1 MISLP
6 LPLPTCSL
14 PGDIG
19 IEHCPHIYIGY
30 ITRYPSLSLYVT
42 NFMANLW
49 DGRHLENFQRFGK
62 SALKRGG
69 TCGTGVYSLNISLAE
84 GWKASRVKGRGWDR
98 AFHSTIERE
107 NVFQGFGT
115 RGMVLGM
122 KTGVVA
128 MRGIFLLLQWRREAW
143 REKRDASRLSKVECI
158 SLSLSPFLET
168 NNSRLFRYQVKRKR
182 EERKRSLMEIRLI
195 QIGTIS
201 LRGNEVAK
209 SR

>member
-98 AFHSTIERE
+98 VFHSTIERE

-128 MRGIFLLLQWRREAW
+128 MRGIFLLLQ
-143 REKRDASRLSKVECI
+143 
-158 SLSLSPFLET
+158 
-168 NNSRLFRYQVKRKR
+168 
-182 EERKRSLMEIRLI
+182 
-195 QIGTIS
+195 
-201 LRGNEVAK
+201 
-209 SR
+209 

>member
-1 MISLP
+1 
-6 LPLPTCSL
+6 
-14 PGDIG
+14 
-19 IEHCPHIYIGY
+19 
-30 ITRYPSLSLYVT
+30 
-42 NFMANLW
+42 MANLW

-98 AFHSTIERE
+98 AFHSIIERE

-128 MRGIFLLLQWRREAW
+128 MRGIFLLLQ
-143 REKRDASRLSKVECI
+143 
-158 SLSLSPFLET
+158 
-168 NNSRLFRYQVKRKR
+168 
-182 EERKRSLMEIRLI
+182 
-195 QIGTIS
+195 
-201 LRGNEVAK
+201 
-209 SR
+209 

>member
-128 MRGIFLLLQWRREAW
+128 MRGIFLLLQWRRE
-143 REKRDASRLSKVECI
+143 DASRLSKVECI